1 MLALMATLCPSCG
14 EEMVNNAHYCHHC
27 GRAVQRLA
35 PVEAIREP
43 EIRWTAG
50 GEYAPTWRRF
60 VAAAI
65 DLATVV
71 TFVLPGV
78 LAFSWIV
85 EGIANGLGMESQDS
99 RFFAGVGAVLLFLAA
114 DWLYNAYM
122 TSSQRRATFGKYFMG
137 LIVTGLDGEEIGF
150 GQATGRYFA
159 KYISTFPL
167 FAGFFITPF
176 TRRKQ
181 ALHDMVAGT
190 VVVKR

>member
-1 MLALMATLCPSCG
+1 MVTLCPSCG
-14 EEMVNNAHYCHHC
+14 EEMVKSAHYCHHC
-27 GRAVQRLA
+27 GRPVQRLA
-35 PVEAIREP
+35 PVEPIRKPEP
-43 EIRWTAG
+43 GVSSGTD
-50 GEYAPTWRRF
+50 YAPVWRRF
-60 VAAAI
+60 IAAVI

-78 LAFSWIV
+78 LAFFWLAEIVTGWI
-85 EGIANGLGMESQDS
+85 GLEPDDS
-99 RFFAGVGAVLLFLAA
+99 RFFAGVGAVLLFLTA

-122 TSSQRRATFGKYFMG
+122 NSSQRRASFGKYFMG
-137 LIVTGLDGEEIGF
+137 MVVTGLDGEQVGF